1 MKRLFAIV
9 LALAL
14 SDALFAMPALAA
26 PDYKALYEQAMADAL
41 AWQDQAF
48 ALSAEVGRQ
57 KQLVEDA
64 LKLYEDA
71 ERDGDQLRAEI
82 DRLTNELEA
91 RDSIIEIQAAQL
103 KRLMGTERYTWLL
116 AGILGG
122 AIAGFV
128 VAPGK

>member
-1 MKRLFAIV
+1 MKRLFAIL

-14 SDALFAMPALAA
+14 IAMPALAA

-48 ALSAEVGRQ
+48 ELSAEVGRQ
-57 KQLVEDA
+57 KALVEDA

-71 ERDGDQLRAEI
+71 ERDGDLLRAEI
-82 DRLTNELEA
+82 DKLTKELEA
-91 RDSIIEIQAAQL
+91 RDSIIEIQTAQL
-103 KRLMGTERYTWLL
+103 KRLMGAERYTWLL
-116 AGILGG
+116 AGILAG
-122 AIAGFV
+122 AVGGFV

>member
-1 MKRLFAIV
+1 MRRLLIIL
-9 LALAL
+9 LALVL
-14 SDALFAMPALAA
+14 ISLPTLAA
-26 PDYKALYEQAMADAL
+26 PDYKVLYEQALTDAI

-57 KQLVEDA
+57 KALVEDA

-71 ERDGDQLRAEI
+71 ERDGDLLRAEI
-82 DRLTNELEA
+82 DRLTKELEA

-103 KRLMGTERYTWLL
+103 KRLMGTERYAWLL

>member
-1 MKRLFAIV
+1 MKRLFTIL

-14 SDALFAMPALAA
+14 IAMPALAA
-26 PDYKALYEQAMADAL
+26 PDYKALYEQTMADAL

-48 ALSAEVGRQ
+48 ALSAEIGRQ

-64 LKLYEDA
+64 LKLYEGA
-71 ERDGDQLRAEI
+71 ERDGDLLRAEI
-82 DRLTNELEA
+82 DRLTKELEA

-103 KRLMGTERYTWLL
+103 KRLMGAERYTWLL
-116 AGILGG
+116 AGILAG
-122 AIAGFV
+122 AVGGFV

>member
-14 SDALFAMPALAA
+14 IAMPALAA

-48 ALSAEVGRQ
+48 ELSAEVGRQ

-64 LKLYEDA
+64 LKLYENA
-71 ERDGDQLRAEI
+71 ERDGDQLRSEI
-82 DRLTNELEA
+82 GRLTKELEA
-91 RDSIIEIQAAQL
+91 RDSIIEIQAQQL
-103 KRLMGTERYTWLL
+103 KRLMGTERYAWLL

-122 AIAGFV
+122 AITGFV

>member
-1 MKRLFAIV
+1 MKRVFAIL

-14 SDALFAMPALAA
+14 IAMPALAA

-48 ALSAEVGRQ
+48 ELSAEVGRQ
-57 KQLVEDA
+57 KALVEDA
-64 LKLYEDA
+64 LKLHENA

-82 DRLTNELEA
+82 GRLTKELEA

-103 KRLMGTERYTWLL
+103 KRLMGTERYAWLL

-122 AIAGFV
+122 AITGFV

>member
-1 MKRLFAIV
+1 MRRLLIIL
-9 LALAL
+9 LALVL
-14 SDALFAMPALAA
+14 ISLPTLAA
-26 PDYKALYEQAMADAL
+26 PDYKVLYEQALTDAI

-57 KQLVEDA
+57 KALVEDA

-71 ERDGDQLRAEI
+71 ERDGDLLRAEI
-82 DRLTNELEA
+82 DRLTKELEA

-103 KRLMGTERYTWLL
+103 KRLMGTERYAWLL

-122 AIAGFV
+122 AITGFV

>member
-1 MKRLFAIV
+1 MKRVFAIL

-14 SDALFAMPALAA
+14 IAMPALAA

-48 ALSAEVGRQ
+48 ELSAEVGRQ
-57 KQLVEDA
+57 KALVEDA
-64 LKLYEDA
+64 LKLHENA
-71 ERDGDQLRAEI
+71 ERDGDLLRAEI
-82 DRLTNELEA
+82 GRLTKELEA
-91 RDSIIEIQAAQL
+91 RDSIIEIQAQQL
-103 KRLMGTERYTWLL
+103 KRLMGTERYAWLL

-122 AIAGFV
+122 AITGFV

>member
-1 MKRLFAIV
+1 MKRVFAIL

-14 SDALFAMPALAA
+14 IAMPAIAG

-48 ALSAEVGRQ
+48 ELSAEVGRQ
-57 KQLVEDA
+57 KALVKDA

-71 ERDGDQLRAEI
+71 ERDGDLLRAEI
-82 DRLTNELEA
+82 DKLTKELEA
-91 RDSIIEIQAAQL
+91 RDSIISLQAAQL

-116 AGILGG
+116 AGILAG
-122 AIAGFV
+122 AVGGFV

>member
-1 MKRLFAIV
+1 MKRLFTIL

-14 SDALFAMPALAA
+14 VAMPALAA

-48 ALSAEVGRQ
+48 ELSAEVGRQ

-64 LKLYEDA
+64 LKLYENA
-71 ERDGDQLRAEI
+71 ERDGDLLRAEI
-82 DRLTNELEA
+82 GRLTKELEA
-91 RDSIIEIQAAQL
+91 RDAIIEIQAAQL

-116 AGILGG
+116 AGILAGAVGG
-122 AIAGFV
+122 YIA
-128 VAPGK
+128 APSK

>member
-1 MKRLFAIV
+1 MKRLFTIL

-14 SDALFAMPALAA
+14 VAMPALAA

-48 ALSAEVGRQ
+48 ELSAEVGRQ
-57 KQLVEDA
+57 KALVEDA
-64 LKLYEDA
+64 LKLHEDA
-71 ERDGDQLRAEI
+71 ERDGDLLRAEI
-82 DRLTNELEA
+82 GRLTKELEA
-91 RDSIIEIQAAQL
+91 RDSIIEIQAQQL
-103 KRLMGTERYTWLL
+103 KRLMGTERYAWLL

-122 AIAGFV
+122 AITGFV

>member
-1 MKRLFAIV
+1 MKRLFTIL

-14 SDALFAMPALAA
+14 IAMPALAA

-48 ALSAEVGRQ
+48 VLSAEVGRQ
-57 KQLVEDA
+57 KALVEDA

-71 ERDGDQLRAEI
+71 ERDGDLLRAEI
-82 DRLTNELEA
+82 DKLTKELEA
-91 RDSIIEIQAAQL
+91 RDSIISLQAAQL
-103 KRLMGTERYTWLL
+103 KRLMGTERYAWLL

-122 AIAGFV
+122 AITGFV

>member
-1 MKRLFAIV
+1 MKRLLTIM

-14 SDALFAMPALAA
+14 VAMPALAA

-41 AWQDQAF
+41 AWQDKCF

-57 KQLVEDA
+57 KALVEDA

-71 ERDGDQLRAEI
+71 EHDGDLLRAEI
-82 DRLTNELEA
+82 DKLTKELEA

-116 AGILGG
+116 AGILAG
-122 AIAGFV
+122 AVGGFV

>member
-1 MKRLFAIV
+1 MKRLFTIL

-14 SDALFAMPALAA
+14 IAMPALAA

-57 KQLVEDA
+57 KALVEDA

-71 ERDGDQLRAEI
+71 ERDGDLLRAEI
-82 DRLTNELEA
+82 GRLTKELEA
-91 RDSIIEIQAAQL
+91 RDSIIEIQAQQL
-103 KRLMGTERYTWLL
+103 KRLMGTERFSWLL

-122 AIAGFV
+122 AITGFV
-128 VAPGK
+128 IAPNK

>member
-14 SDALFAMPALAA
+14 IAMPALAA
-26 PDYKALYEQAMADAL
+26 PDYKALYEQSMADAL

-71 ERDGDQLRAEI
+71 ERDGAQLRAEI
-82 DRLTNELEA
+82 GRLTKELEA

-103 KRLMGTERYTWLL
+103 KRLMGTERYAWLIT
-116 AGILGG
+116 GILGG
-122 AIAGFV
+122 AIGYV
-128 VAPGK
+128 LAPNK

>member
-1 MKRLFAIV
+1 MKRLFTIL

-14 SDALFAMPALAA
+14 IAMPAIAA

-48 ALSAEVGRQ
+48 ELSAEVGRQ

-64 LKLYEDA
+64 LKLYENA
-71 ERDGDQLRAEI
+71 ERDGDLLRAEI
-82 DRLTNELEA
+82 GRLTKELEA
-91 RDSIIEIQAAQL
+91 RDAIIEIQAAQL

-116 AGILGG
+116 AGILAGAVGG
-122 AIAGFV
+122 YIA
-128 VAPGK
+128 APSK

>member
-1 MKRLFAIV
+1 MKRLLAIL

-14 SDALFAMPALAA
+14 IAMPALAA

-48 ALSAEVGRQ
+48 ELSAEVGRQ
-57 KQLVEDA
+57 KALVEDA
-64 LKLYEDA
+64 LKLHEDA
-71 ERDGDQLRAEI
+71 ERDGDLLRAEI
-82 DRLTNELEA
+82 DRLTKELEN
-91 RDSIIEIQAAQL
+91 RDSIIEIQAQQL
-103 KRLMGTERYTWLL
+103 KRLMGTERYAWLL

-122 AIAGFV
+122 AITGFV

>member
-1 MKRLFAIV
+1 MKRLFTIL

-14 SDALFAMPALAA
+14 VAMPALAA

-48 ALSAEVGRQ
+48 ELSAEVGRQ

-71 ERDGDQLRAEI
+71 ERDGDLLRVEI
-82 DRLTNELEA
+82 GRLMKELEA
-91 RDSIIEIQAAQL
+91 RDSIIEIQAQQL
-103 KRLMGTERYTWLL
+103 KRLMGTERYAWLL

-122 AIAGFV
+122 AITGFV

>member
-1 MKRLFAIV
+1 MKRLFTIL
-9 LALAL
+9 LAVAL
-14 SDALFAMPALAA
+14 IAMPALAA

-48 ALSAEVGRQ
+48 ELSAEVGRQ
-57 KQLVEDA
+57 KALVEDA

-82 DRLTNELEA
+82 GRLTQELEA
-91 RDSIIEIQAAQL
+91 RDSIISLQAAQL
-103 KRLMGTERYTWLL
+103 KRLMGTERYAWLL

-122 AIAGFV
+122 AITGFV

>member
-1 MKRLFAIV
+1 MKRLLIIL

-14 SDALFAMPALAA
+14 IAMPALAA

-57 KQLVEDA
+57 KALVEDA
-64 LKLYEDA
+64 VKLYEDA
-71 ERDGDQLRAEI
+71 ERDGDLLRAEI
-82 DRLTNELEA
+82 GRLTKELEA

-103 KRLMGTERYTWLL
+103 KRLMGTERYAWLL

-122 AIAGFV
+122 AITGFV

>member
-1 MKRLFAIV
+1 MKRLLIIL

-14 SDALFAMPALAA
+14 IAMPALAA
-26 PDYKALYEQAMADAL
+26 PDYKALYEQAMTDAL

-57 KQLVEDA
+57 KALVEDA

-71 ERDGDQLRAEI
+71 ERDGDLLRAEI
-82 DRLTNELEA
+82 GRLTKELEN
-91 RDSIIEIQAAQL
+91 RDSIIELQAAQL
-103 KRLMGTERYTWLL
+103 KRLMGTERYAWLL

-122 AIAGFV
+122 AITGFV

>member
-14 SDALFAMPALAA
+14 VAMPALAD

-48 ALSAEVGRQ
+48 ELSAEVGRQ
-57 KQLVEDA
+57 KALVEDA

-71 ERDGDQLRAEI
+71 ERDGDLLRAEI
-82 DRLTNELEA
+82 ARLTQELEA
-91 RDSIIEIQAAQL
+91 RDSIIELQAQQL

-116 AGILGG
+116 AGILAGAVGG
-122 AIAGFV
+122 YIA
-128 VAPGK
+128 APSK

>member
-1 MKRLFAIV
+1 MKRLFAIL

-14 SDALFAMPALAA
+14 IAMPALAA

-48 ALSAEVGRQ
+48 ELSAEVGRQ
-57 KQLVEDA
+57 KALVEDA
-64 LKLYEDA
+64 LKLHENA

-82 DRLTNELEA
+82 GRLTKELEA

-103 KRLMGTERYTWLL
+103 KRLMGTERYAWLL

-122 AIAGFV
+122 AITGFV

>member
-1 MKRLFAIV
+1 MKRLLIIL

-14 SDALFAMPALAA
+14 IAMPALAA
-26 PDYKALYEQAMADAL
+26 PDYKALYEQAMTDAL

-57 KQLVEDA
+57 KALVEDA
-64 LKLYEDA
+64 VKLYEDA
-71 ERDGDQLRAEI
+71 ERDGDLLRAEI
-82 DRLTNELEA
+82 GRLTKELEA
-91 RDSIIEIQAAQL
+91 RDSIIEIQAQQL
-103 KRLMGTERYTWLL
+103 KRLMGTERYAWLL

-122 AIAGFV
+122 AITGFV

>member
-1 MKRLFAIV
+1 MKRLFTIL

-14 SDALFAMPALAA
+14 VAMPALAA

-48 ALSAEVGRQ
+48 ELSAEVGRQ

-64 LKLYEDA
+64 LKLYENA
-71 ERDGDQLRAEI
+71 ERDGDLLRAEI
-82 DRLTNELEA
+82 GRLTKELEA
-91 RDSIIEIQAAQL
+91 RDAIIEIQAAQL
-103 KRLMGTERYTWLL
+103 KRLMGTERYAWLL

-122 AIAGFV
+122 AITGYI